1 MAGGPQFNLKE
12 YEESISNTFPR
23 TILEW
28 LNQMEDFR
36 KAYEVN
42 PELEEI
48 FKKVWISEDL
58 GQKGLSPSDW
68 PEFGPVQKTLAEFK
82 SAYDTFQ
89 KEMIAILQKIVPT
102 ANKKSR

>member
-1 MAGGPQFNLKE
+1 
-12 YEESISNTFPR
+12 
-23 TILEW
+23 
-28 LNQMEDFR
+28 
-36 KAYEVN
+36 
-42 PELEEI
+42 
-48 FKKVWISEDL
+48 VWISEDL
-58 GQKGLSPSDW
+58 GQKGLSPPDW